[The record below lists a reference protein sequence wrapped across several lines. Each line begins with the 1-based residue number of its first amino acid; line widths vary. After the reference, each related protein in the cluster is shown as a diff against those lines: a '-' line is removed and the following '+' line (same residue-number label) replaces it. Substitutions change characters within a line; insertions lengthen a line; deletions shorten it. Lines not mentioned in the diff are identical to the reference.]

1 MHDIIDIKPVMSSPE
16 GELILTSYKI
26 HKITDEDYELVIE
39 YSNDKQK
46 ATLKAPIKNI
56 VWDINELYTDQVFAF
71 DATNTKI
78 VQFENENGK
87 EITCPTPKSFY
98 SKYKDTS
105 KDNTIFTIYIED
117 IKNNLIIN
125 EDLLD
130 IL

>member
-1 MHDIIDIKPVMSSPE
+1 MHSIIDIKPVMSSPE

-56 VWDINELYTDQVFAF
+56 VWDANELYTDQVFAF

-78 VQFENENGK
+78 VKFENENGK
-87 EITCPTPKSFY
+87 EITCPVPKSFY

-117 IKNNLIIN
+117 KENIE

-130 IL
+130 IF